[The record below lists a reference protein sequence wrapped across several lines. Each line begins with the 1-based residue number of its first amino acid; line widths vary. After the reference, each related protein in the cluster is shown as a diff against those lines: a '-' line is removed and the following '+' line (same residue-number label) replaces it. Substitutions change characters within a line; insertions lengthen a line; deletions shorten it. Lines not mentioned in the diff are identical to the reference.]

1 MEKEF
6 TQRGFRVFGH
16 IPYRN
21 GGAIRVQES
30 SLAGCGA
37 HVWLFIDGEKCKDH
51 MSEHLMP
58 TPQMNL
64 EQVKQLISALQDFVN
79 EAESENLTESCENQ
93 NGI

>member
-1 MEKEF
+1 MEKEY
-6 TQRGFRVFGH
+6 TNRGFRVFGH
-16 IPYRN
+16 IPYRH
-21 GGAIRVQES
+21 GGAVRVQES
-30 SLAGCGA
+30 SLAFEGP
-37 HVWLFIDGEKCKDH
+37 HVWLFIEGDKCKEH
-51 MSEHLMP
+51 MGEHMMP